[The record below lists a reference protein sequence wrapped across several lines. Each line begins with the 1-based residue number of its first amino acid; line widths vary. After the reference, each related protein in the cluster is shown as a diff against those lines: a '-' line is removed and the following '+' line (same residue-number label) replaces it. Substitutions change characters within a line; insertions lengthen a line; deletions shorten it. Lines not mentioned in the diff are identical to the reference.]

1 MFEGF
6 WKNAH
11 LYQLQTKSVV
21 EPQQILLPSQGN
33 WPWCLHFFFNTKLS
47 YLAD

>member
-6 WKNAH
+6 WKNAP

-21 EPQQILLPSQGN
+21 KTTADFVASAREPVVVFTFFSLILS
-33 WPWCLHFFFNTKLS
+33 
-47 YLAD
+47 